1 MTYHHLSVLVHRQ
14 AEKYGEKTALRYRD
28 YQTAQWIPISWNQFS
43 KTVRQ
48 AANSLVALG
57 VQEKENIGIFSQNKP
72 ECLFTDFAAFANRD
86 RKSVV

>member
-48 AANSLVALG
+48 AANSLVYRRKRISVFSLKINRNAFLRILRLLP
-57 VQEKENIGIFSQNKP
+57 IG
-72 ECLFTDFAAFANRD
+72 R
-86 RKSVV
+86 